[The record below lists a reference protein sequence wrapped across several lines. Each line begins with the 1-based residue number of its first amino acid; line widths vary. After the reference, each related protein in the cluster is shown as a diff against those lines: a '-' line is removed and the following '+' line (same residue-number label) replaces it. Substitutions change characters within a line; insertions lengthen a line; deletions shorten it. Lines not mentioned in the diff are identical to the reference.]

1 MNTRWHCMTYDELC
15 RESDPDDDVVAV
27 TGVDGGALR
36 RVFGDMSGVTADSLV
51 NDLRVAAGD
60 GVES

>member
-1 MNTRWHCMTYDELC
+1 MTYDELC